1 MAVDDNRRSFI
12 RTAILN
18 LLFQICGVCHSTV
31 VVEKVERPVTRT
43 VDEIDTVRFQISSTV
58 LKRLDGLTQG
68 LEAP

>member
-1 MAVDDNRRSFI
+1 V
-12 RTAILN
+12 
-18 LLFQICGVCHSTV
+18 GVCHSTV